1 MKPLPYRQIEEPNKN
16 YRKLMYDLYLNV
28 YESPFILNKK
38 RNLMTEILG
47 RENWSWRVVGIS
59 RNAVTEIITGNY
71 KKDVTKKLERDHY
84 FQDRRTT
91 YTGLFENKHS
101 FDDWW
106 KKCWEGDK
114 TILMTKLEHK
124 KKLDIEIIDLD
135 WKLGLFQ
142 CSKQAGFEYTQGR
155 EGFYIKENY
164 SLKI

>member
-84 FQDRRTT
+84 FQDRR
-91 YTGLFENKHS
+91 YHQR
-101 FDDWW
+101 
-106 KKCWEGDK
+106 
-114 TILMTKLEHK
+114 KL
-124 KKLDIEIIDLD
+124 
-135 WKLGLFQ
+135 
-142 CSKQAGFEYTQGR
+142 
-155 EGFYIKENY
+155 
-164 SLKI
+164 